1 MRMSLS
7 GVLRFAVPA
16 VLLLAAALFLHARSH
31 PETMAARLP
40 VADFPRELG
49 SWRTAKDVGISQEVR
64 DILGSGDF
72 LSRIYLGRP
81 DQPYIDLFIAYF
93 PTQRTGN
100 TIHSP
105 KNCLPGTGWMP
116 IQSGHLQIQGP
127 AGSPV
132 TVNRYIIARGL
143 DQQFVLYWYQAH
155 GRVVASEYWAKYF
168 LVADSISMNRSDGSL
183 VRVITPIG
191 RDEDPEIA
199 QQRAVQFAQAALAKL
214 DGYIPR

>member
-1 MRMSLS
+1 MRMTPSA
-7 GVLRFAVPA
+7 VLRFAVPA

-31 PETMAARLP
+31 PEKIAARLP

-49 SWRTAKDVGISQEVR
+49 SWRGAKDVGISQEVR
-64 DILGSGDF
+64 DILGAGDF
-72 LSRIYLGRP
+72 LSRIYRGRP
-81 DQPYIDLFIAYF
+81 DEPYIDFFIAYF
-93 PTQRTGN
+93 PSQRTGN

-116 IQSGHLQIQGP
+116 TESGHLQIQGP

-168 LVADSISMNRSDGSL
+168 LVADAIGMNRSDGSL

-191 RDEDPEIA
+191 RNEDPAAA
-199 QQRAVQFAQAALAKL
+199 QQRAVQFAQLALGKL
-214 DGYIPR
+214 DSFVPR

>member
-31 PETMAARLP
+31 PETQVARLP
-40 VADFPRELG
+40 IGDFPRELDG
-49 SWRTAKDVGISQEVR
+49 WSSQDIPIEQAVR
-64 DILGSGDF
+64 DILGPGEF
-72 LSRIYLGRP
+72 LSRIYYRLN
-81 DQPYIDLFIAYF
+81 QPYIDFFVAYF
-93 PTQRTGN
+93 PSQRTGN

-105 KNCLPGTGWMP
+105 KNCLPGSGWMP
-116 IQSGHLQIQGP
+116 AESGHLQIQDP
-127 AGSPV
+127 AGSRV
-132 TVNRYIIARGL
+132 TVNRYIIAKGL
-143 DQQFVLYWYQAH
+143 DREFVLYWYQAH

-168 LVADSISMNRSDGSL
+168 LVADAIGMNRSDGSL

-191 RDEDPEIA
+191 RNEDPEIA